1 LNARLDFKGESAPI
15 SIQIAG
21 SEADELALS
30 AQKAVALTT
39 LEILIDIDQF

>member
-1 LNARLDFKGESAPI
+1 LNTNKSKYRLDFKGESAPI

-30 AQKAVALTT
+30 AQKAV
-39 LEILIDIDQF
+39 E